1 MRPRHASPVLV
12 VGTVLALA
20 AVFFSVCSGFLDV
33 PVGDVGA
40 DLLHGLGLGGAASRY
55 HAVIFDLRL
64 PRALGGLCVGGAL
77 GASGCMLQS
86 LLRNPIASPTVLGT
100 AQGAG
105 FGAMLAIAF
114 GGGHFGTLGAA
125 FVMSMVA
132 MLLVLALARTRHS
145 LPVESVV
152 VTGMAMALL
161 FTALS
166 RLLVQF
172 TRDEYA
178 IGRMNLWLGGGL
190 WHITWNQLA
199 VFAPLTLAT
208 LTLVLL
214 RTRHLDLLAIG
225 ESDAQRLG
233 LDVRRQGTLVLVL
246 SCVLTSLAVCVAGMV
261 AFVGLIV
268 PHAARRLVGPLH
280 RALLPASVCLGA
292 ILVVL
297 ADTAARTVAPPQEVP
312 LTVVTSLIGVPCFLL
327 ILRALRARRSR

>member
-1 MRPRHASPVLV
+1 MHTRNTSPVIV
-12 VGTVLALA
+12 VGIVLAIA
-20 AVFFSVCSGFLDV
+20 TAFFSVCSGYLAV
-33 PVGDVGA
+33 PVADVAA
-40 DLLHGLGLGGAASRY
+40 DLLHTFGLGGAPSR
-55 HAVIFDLRL
+55 HHVVIVDLRL
-64 PRALGGLCVGGAL
+64 PRAVGGLCVGSAL

-114 GGGHFGTLGAA
+114 GIGHVGTLGAA
-125 FVMSMVA
+125 FVMSMLA
-132 MLLVLALARTRHS
+132 MLLVLALARTKHS
-145 LPVESVV
+145 MPVESVV

-178 IGRMNLWLGGGL
+178 LGRMNLWLGGGL
-190 WHITWNQLA
+190 WHITWNQLV
-199 VFAPLTLAT
+199 VFAPLTLVA
-208 LTLVLL
+208 LCLVLL

-233 LDVRRQGTLVLVL
+233 LAVRRQGTFVLVL
-246 SCVLTSLAVCVAGMV
+246 SCVLTSLAVCIAGMV

-280 RALLPASVCLGA
+280 RALLPASICLGA

-297 ADTAARTVAPPQEVP
+297 ADTVARTVAPPQEVP